1 MPFIV
6 DWLEGHWRGLLEEIW
21 RELTLGNQRRHQ
33 RRLRETSRETCHSY
47 RIAWIVQT
55 YKELHRFLLCTDHL
69 YWARWASW
77 VLNKAFISSWL
88 VGIAFSEHLGFER
101 YNIVHAV
108 ALVSELWKAHFRIK
122 KMSNVDFF
130 LFFKRYEN
138 ARNNAGLQLLY
149 LISKIKME
157 RSKYIFMHS
166 LYRNEI
172 LRVSEFLKDCWKCT
186 EN

>member
-55 YKELHRFLLCTDHL
+55 YKELHRFLLCTDHS

-77 VLNKAFISSWL
+77 VLNKPFISSWL

-130 LFFKRYEN
+130 FNFSNVTRMQEIMQVCNCCIWFPKLKWKDPN
-138 ARNNAGLQLLY
+138 TY
-149 LISKIKME
+149 LCIHCIGMKSCG
-157 RSKYIFMHS
+157 SVNF
-166 LYRNEI
+166 
-172 LRVSEFLKDCWKCT
+172 
-186 EN
+186 

>member
-33 RRLRETSRETCHSY
+33 RRLRETSCETCHSY

-69 YWARWASW
+69 YWARRASW
-77 VLNKAFISSWL
+77 VLNKPFISSWL
-88 VGIAFSEHLGFER
+88 VGIAFSEHLVFER

-130 LFFKRYEN
+130 IFFKRYEN
-138 ARNNAGLQLLY
+138 ARNNAGLQLY
-149 LISKIKME
+149 CSLIPSFWFQVCYAMW
-157 RSKYIFMHS
+157 
-166 LYRNEI
+166 
-172 LRVSEFLKDCWKCT
+172 FLKDRCCASICDKHSIF
-186 EN
+186 ENYCSWS

>member
-21 RELTLGNQRRHQ
+21 RELTIGNQRRHQ

-77 VLNKAFISSWL
+77 VLNKPFISSWL
-88 VGIAFSEHLGFER
+88 VGIAFSEHLVFER

-130 LFFKRYEN
+130 F
-138 ARNNAGLQLLY
+138 
-149 LISKIKME
+149 
-157 RSKYIFMHS
+157 IFQT
-166 LYRNEI
+166 
-172 LRVSEFLKDCWKCT
+172 LRECKK
-186 EN
+186 